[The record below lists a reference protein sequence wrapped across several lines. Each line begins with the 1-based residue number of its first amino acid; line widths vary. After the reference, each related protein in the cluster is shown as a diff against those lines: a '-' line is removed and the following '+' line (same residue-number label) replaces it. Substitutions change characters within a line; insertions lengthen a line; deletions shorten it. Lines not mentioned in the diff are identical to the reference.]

1 MYSNNNSY
9 PSRDEM
15 ESCGKNVEYLP
26 KSLRI
31 VLDNVFVGKENFVPL
46 ASIGQAIMQQVRPKV
61 LIVPLQLGLGIEM
74 H

>member
-1 MYSNNNSY
+1 
-9 PSRDEM
+9 M